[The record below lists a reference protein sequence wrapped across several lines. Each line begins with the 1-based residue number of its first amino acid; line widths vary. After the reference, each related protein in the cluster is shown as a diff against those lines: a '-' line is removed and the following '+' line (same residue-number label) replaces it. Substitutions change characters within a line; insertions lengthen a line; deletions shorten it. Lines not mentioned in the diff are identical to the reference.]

1 MRTVA
6 AELVR
11 ADEAAGARR
20 RLGDGDGD
28 QLRPGARRH
37 ARRGGGDG
45 DEGGGGEVLGRGAGG
60 EAGGGGARGL
70 LLDDGDDPVVV
81 PHRAVPAPLQQHR
94 GHQLRLPHLGPRLGP
109 GQIHRVQSA
118 AWRRLVSVISC
129 NLRSAHLRKEFLRD
143 ADRKVELESQA

>member
-45 DEGGGGEVLGRGAGG
+45 DEGGGG

-118 AWRRLVSVISC
+118 AWGWLVSVISC